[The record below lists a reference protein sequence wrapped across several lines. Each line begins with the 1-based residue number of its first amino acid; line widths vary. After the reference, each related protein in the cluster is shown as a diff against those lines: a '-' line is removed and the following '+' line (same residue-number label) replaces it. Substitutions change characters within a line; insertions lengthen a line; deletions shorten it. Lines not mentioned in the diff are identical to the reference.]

1 MDKIQI
7 AIDGPSGAGKS
18 TVARRVAK
26 ELGYTYVDTGA
37 LYRAVGLFM
46 YHHGIDPEDEA
57 AVTAALVD
65 VHVDLSYD
73 ADGVQQV
80 FLNGVC
86 VSDAIR
92 HNDIYR
98 YASCVSAFPAVRDF
112 LLDTQRALAKRFS
125 VVMDGRDIGTVIFPQ
140 AKVKIFLFA
149 SPEQRAKR
157 RAADLEARGQKVDVA
172 QLLVQMQERDTRDMQ
187 RTIAPAVPA
196 PDAVLLDSSSLNFEQ
211 TVSAVL
217 AIVRERSE
225 RDI

>member
-1 MDKIQI
+1 
-7 AIDGPSGAGKS
+7 
-18 TVARRVAK
+18 
-26 ELGYTYVDTGA
+26 
-37 LYRAVGLFM
+37 
-46 YHHGIDPEDEA
+46 
-57 AVTAALVD
+57 
-65 VHVDLSYD
+65 
-73 ADGVQQV
+73 
-80 FLNGVC
+80 
-86 VSDAIR
+86 
-92 HNDIYR
+92 
-98 YASCVSAFPAVRDF
+98 
-112 LLDTQRALAKRFS
+112 
-125 VVMDGRDIGTVIFPQ
+125 MDGRDIGTVIFPQ

>member
-46 YHHGIDPEDEA
+46 YHHGVDPEDEA

-86 VSDAIR
+86 VHAVALISVHILINRNIVFQAVI
-92 HNDIYR
+92 DIL
-98 YASCVSAFPAVRDF
+98 VTHQV
-112 LLDTQRALAKRFS
+112 AK
-125 VVMDGRDIGTVIFPQ
+125 GDIIH
-140 AKVKIFLFA
+140 
-149 SPEQRAKR
+149 
-157 RAADLEARGQKVDVA
+157 
-172 QLLVQMQERDTRDMQ
+172 
-187 RTIAPAVPA
+187 
-196 PDAVLLDSSSLNFEQ
+196 
-211 TVSAVL
+211 
-217 AIVRERSE
+217 
-225 RDI
+225 